1 MKVDSPPDSPGICRN
16 SGIPAHSCGFPP
28 EYLDSLD
35 SPRILGG
42 ISGGMKSIANSDGE
56 DDYTPK
62 YVSLLAYLLSILQ
75 SAFSSEYAS
84 PKKACAKEPSTPSQS
99 TKSAFVYFYGPLH
112 AHGSYESK
120 CFVQFQ

>member
-1 MKVDSPPDSPGICRN
+1 MDSPPDSPGICRN

-84 PKKACAKEPSTPSQS
+84 PRKVLDLDYVICHMVSRLTNLVMSQS
-99 TKSAFVYFYGPLH
+99 QG
-112 AHGSYESK
+112 
-120 CFVQFQ
+120 